1 MTPEREAELLEA
13 VDKRY
18 LDGDEVI
25 ECLDTIARWR
35 PVIEAAKAYRQST
48 GYRWAEVCDNLC
60 IAVDALQEAEKTP

>member
-35 PVIEAAKAYRQST
+35 PVIEAAKEFVHDGENY
-48 GYRWAEVCDNLC
+48 
-60 IAVDALQEAEKTP
+60 DALHEAVRALEQAERSPGG